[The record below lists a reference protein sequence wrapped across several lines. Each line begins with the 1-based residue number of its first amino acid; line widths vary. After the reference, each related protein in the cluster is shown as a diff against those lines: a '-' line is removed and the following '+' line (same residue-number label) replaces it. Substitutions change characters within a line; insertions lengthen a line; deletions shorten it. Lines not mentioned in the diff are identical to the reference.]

1 MAGPVRSGLALL
13 RDLGA
18 GRDAAMEEIRER
30 LIHAEGAARE
40 LVGLLVEVSDDEDD
54 ATSDIAL
61 AMLSGALSAARTAE
75 ENDQEGGRRF
85 LDEAEA
91 AVGALDDAGGLSPA
105 ARVILGSAYVRAGL
119 AAPDALV
126 LADPEDW
133 EAGLVGSPDLH
144 LLVDQALLA
153 ADEDAGAAH
162 GHLCEMMGAMPA
174 GLRTA
179 IVAGIAGRGSGRGLR
194 MAGYFLLDP
203 DPAVRCAAASGLG
216 GRARSGQL
224 DAVTAATMATV
235 LPWLP
240 DDAARAALAVAV
252 GSAGR
257 RGAAGGAEPPRW
269 KVTRTL
275 ATLPDGV
282 GASTLAVVAQAPKR
296 RAVAM
301 LLLKEGHG
309 VREAYL
315 VPCPRASDQRA
326 MIERLE
332 AEVDALRV
340 GAGFVVEE
348 LARAVADGLAAGVP
362 PAPGLIDVAE
372 ILGVAIEPRRW
383 TVAEM
388 IAPFEVA
395 ARSAKAIVGA
405 VETSGIWVDTYAMVE
420 TWFENSSE
428 SRAIVDANADD
439 EEAALGALRGYLAGR
454 GDWWGRLFA
463 VAARALGAAGHPAAR
478 DFASVADLVVAGT
491 PLDRLPI
498 GRAIVERTLDARLDA
513 LDAIEASDEDEDEL
527 EEEDG
532 WRGPGAG
539 DAEALDAALAARGLG
554 VAWVDGFMTAAIVA
568 PTVPAFAHLMASVL
582 QRLELATI
590 ADMQALLDAL
600 TTRGNAIAE
609 DALDPATFAA
619 RMAAVPAE
627 ERADWARGFTESVR
641 LAGAAWRGK
650 SVKKADNAM
659 LTRIGAAGRGGDAAG
674 LWPDL
679 VPWLI
684 ARRPR

>member
-54 ATSDIAL
+54 ATGDIAL

-315 VPCPRASDQRA
+315 VPCPRRA
-326 MIERLE
+326 
-332 AEVDALRV
+332 
-340 GAGFVVEE
+340 
-348 LARAVADGLAAGVP
+348 
-362 PAPGLIDVAE
+362 
-372 ILGVAIEPRRW
+372 
-383 TVAEM
+383 
-388 IAPFEVA
+388 
-395 ARSAKAIVGA
+395 
-405 VETSGIWVDTYAMVE
+405 TSG
-420 TWFENSSE
+420 
-428 SRAIVDANADD
+428 R
-439 EEAALGALRGYLAGR
+439 
-454 GDWWGRLFA
+454 
-463 VAARALGAAGHPAAR
+463 
-478 DFASVADLVVAGT
+478 
-491 PLDRLPI
+491 
-498 GRAIVERTLDARLDA
+498 
-513 LDAIEASDEDEDEL
+513 
-527 EEEDG
+527 
-532 WRGPGAG
+532 
-539 DAEALDAALAARGLG
+539 
-554 VAWVDGFMTAAIVA
+554 
-568 PTVPAFAHLMASVL
+568 
-582 QRLELATI
+582 
-590 ADMQALLDAL
+590 
-600 TTRGNAIAE
+600 
-609 DALDPATFAA
+609 
-619 RMAAVPAE
+619 
-627 ERADWARGFTESVR
+627 
-641 LAGAAWRGK
+641 
-650 SVKKADNAM
+650 
-659 LTRIGAAGRGGDAAG
+659 
-674 LWPDL
+674 
-679 VPWLI
+679 
-684 ARRPR
+684 